1 MTNEKR
7 KGLVVSATSLLIF
20 FACFMVGIGLAA
32 ASPSLSVD
40 PSLTDN
46 LSQSDTF
53 AVEVI
58 VDSEGA
64 SLDAVEFNLVYDTS
78 ALSMTGSS
86 YSGLM
91 GTQNSDVFVIE
102 NMTDDGNIFFS
113 VADATPAAQAGN
125 ILTVNFKVKAGA
137 ADALY
142 DLDLSGVSLVSGTS
156 TLTGVSVNDGEAK
169 VGDGDIVVEE
179 DPFVQV
185 VADSGSFSEG
195 ESFQATVV
203 IDSKSNSV
211 SAVEFDLAYDNSIFS
226 LTGASYSGLMGA
238 QDSDAFVIE
247 DMTDDGSIYFSVAD
261 STPAM
266 QSGVLVTL
274 DFEVNAGA
282 ADGSYLLDIQDA
294 TMVDGSTTIPG
305 VDEIDD
311 TVEVTNVP
319 NTVPIANITSHTSGE
334 TVSQVEII
342 SVVDDSGDDD
352 VVSATFEI
360 FADLDGDCNA
370 DDVGEDWSVLG
381 EDTDGTDG
389 WSVVFDTTTVPDGSY
404 LIKATIDD
412 GQDTSFEII
421 CVTVYNPEGILL
433 KPGWNFISVP
443 EALET
448 PDVNDVLTDFDSTV
462 IDAVFYD
469 DLSSG
474 VNTMVIPTE
483 FEPLKGYWI
492 HNALEE
498 DVVIV
503 ETYLQ
508 KSTTVPAT
516 PATVRL
522 YPGWNAI
529 GHTALEAQSADIAL
543 VAIGDS
549 CIKIKGPWVP
559 SANDYAFVG
568 LNIVDGSELTGNF
581 VTTADF
587 QLDAYEGFYVL
598 VQEECL
604 LG

>member
-125 ILTVNFKVKAGA
+125 ILTVNFKVKAGV

-211 SAVEFDLAYDNSIFS
+211 SAVEFDLAYDNSILS